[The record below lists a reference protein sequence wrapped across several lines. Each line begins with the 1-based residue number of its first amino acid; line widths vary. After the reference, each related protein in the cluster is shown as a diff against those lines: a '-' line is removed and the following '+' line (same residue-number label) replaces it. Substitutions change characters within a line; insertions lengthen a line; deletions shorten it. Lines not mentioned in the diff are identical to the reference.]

1 MKRAIGRRHSSLV
14 DSFPLIVLIVAV
26 VVATALSVVS
36 VLAMLR
42 SWHRVRSAALA
53 EPGALPTAGFG
64 PPPARPKRSRW
75 TFAAYGLAVILAAP
89 AAYYAVVVL
98 SAHTDRPR
106 ADRERG
112 FALPF
117 IGLQSPRGVAVDAK
131 GNVYVADNTDSRV
144 FELMTGSNT
153 QTVLPF
159 TGLHEPTGVA
169 WMPLATSTCPTSSTA
184 GC

>member
-1 MKRAIGRRHSSLV
+1 V

-26 VVATALSVVS
+26 VVGSAFSVLSV
-36 VLAMLR
+36 LMLLR
-42 SWHRVRSAALA
+42 SWRRVRSAAFA

-64 PPPARPKRSRW
+64 PPPARRKRSRW
-75 TFAAYGLAVILAAP
+75 TFAAYGLAVVLAAP
-89 AAYYAVVVL
+89 AAHYAIVVL
-98 SAHTDRPR
+98 STHTDRPR

-117 IGLQSPRGVAVDAK
+117 
-131 GNVYVADNTDSRV
+131 
-144 FELMTGSNT
+144 
-153 QTVLPF
+153 

-169 WMPLATSTCPTSSTA
+169 MDAIGNVYVSDVVDA